1 MRPVRLESER
11 SAAPHE
17 NREDETAQ
25 RLHKRREFP
34 VDWKIQDTSF
44 SERGM
49 NMELVKKILDYVLES
64 DIDDEMIATLQVARK
79 LIANLDSYY
88 AKMALEAIFGGED
101 HVE

>member
-1 MRPVRLESER
+1 
-11 SAAPHE
+11 
-17 NREDETAQ
+17 
-25 RLHKRREFP
+25 
-34 VDWKIQDTSF
+34 
-44 SERGM
+44 M